1 MNITEKYVEFI
12 LEYLEKNLKVQL
24 MEPKDNNDYAYSKMG
39 PKVNIDVEIKVLG
52 KYTRSAN
59 LLLTFDKYTV
69 EHLFFMPMASSPD
82 SILEKTHKQIIKIV
96 NNAFI
101 NDGRE
106 DEIKKMYDDKR
117 AYIKQQ
123 IAKTIERYE
132 QNR

>member
-12 LEYLEKNLKVQL
+12 LEFLGKNLKVQL
-24 MEPKDNNDYAYSKMG
+24 MEPKGNNDYAYSKMG
-39 PKVNIDVEIKVLG
+39 PKVNVDVEIKVLG

-82 SILEKTHKQIIKIV
+82 SILEKIDKQIFKIV
-96 NNAFI
+96 NNTFI

-123 IAKTIERYE
+123 IAKTIEKNE

>member
-1 MNITEKYVEFI
+1 MNITERYVEFI

-39 PKVNIDVEIKVLG
+39 PKVNIDVEIKVLV